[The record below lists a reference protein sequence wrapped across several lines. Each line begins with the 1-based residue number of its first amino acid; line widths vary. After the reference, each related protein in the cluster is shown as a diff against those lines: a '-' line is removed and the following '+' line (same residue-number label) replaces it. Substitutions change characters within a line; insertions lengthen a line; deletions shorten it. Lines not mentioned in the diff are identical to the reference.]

1 MHPHAEFKDQSVWQ
15 VFEAEEP
22 HLIPLAPP
30 FDGYA
35 ERPARVSPGSLVSFD
50 RNRYS
55 VDCRYV
61 GRTVQLRVYAER
73 IRIVCEGQV
82 VGDHPRH
89 FGSGKTIFDP
99 WHYVPALDR
108 KPGALRNGAPFRNW
122 ELPEALGRIGEQL
135 KHRYVDWD
143 RQYVGILQAVPLYG
157 LEAVEAACAKA
168 LAMGAFSKEVVL
180 NLLNRSREDEAAAPI
195 EPPGHLIL
203 KQPPVA
209 DCLRYDRLRQE
220 VVHAAQ

>member
-1 MHPHAEFKDQSVWQ
+1 
-15 VFEAEEP
+15 
-22 HLIPLAPP
+22 
-30 FDGYA
+30 
-35 ERPARVSPGSLVSFD
+35 VSFD

-55 VDCRYV
+55 VGCHCV

-73 IRIVCEGQV
+73 IVIVCEGEV

-122 ELPEALGRIGEQL
+122 GLPEALGRIGEQL
-135 KHRYVDWD
+135 KHRYADWD
-143 RQYVGILQAVPLYG
+143 RQYVGILQAVQLYG
-157 LEAVEAACAKA
+157 RDAVEAACAKA

-180 NLLNRSREDEAAAPI
+180 NLLNRSRDDEAALPI

-209 DCLRYDRLRQE
+209 DCQRYDRLRQE
-220 VVHAAQ
+220 VAYAAQ